1 VSSRVS
7 VTKSGPFD
15 PEPILAVLERHG
27 VEYVVV
33 GGFAARMHG
42 ATRPSR
48 DVDVTPATTRQ
59 NLDRLAAALRE
70 LHARIR
76 TEGAPD
82 GLPFSTSAE
91 ALAGQRILNLQTTY
105 GELDLTIRPAA
116 FEGGYDELATR
127 ALRRSVGNVQ
137 VRVAALADV
146 IQSKEAAGRR
156 KDQEALPELYQL
168 AGAPA
173 QPPQNAR
180 PPTTT
185 ARGKPPS
192 PDPVERIAAA
202 RQRAARRDGHGP
214 PPGR

>member
-1 VSSRVS
+1 MSSRVS
-7 VTKSGPFD
+7 VTKSGQFD

-42 ATRPSR
+42 ATRPTR

-91 ALAGQRILNLQTTY
+91 ALAGQRIPNLQTTY

-116 FEGGYDELATR
+116 FEAATTSWR
-127 ALRRSVGNVQ
+127 HGRCAAASGTCRCVSPRSPTSFDP
-137 VRVAALADV
+137 R
-146 IQSKEAAGRR
+146 
-156 KDQEALPELYQL
+156 
-168 AGAPA
+168 
-173 QPPQNAR
+173 R
-180 PPTTT
+180 PP
-185 ARGKPPS
+185 G
-192 PDPVERIAAA
+192 AA
-202 RQRAARRDGHGP
+202 RTRKPCPSCISSPAPLPNHR
-214 PPGR
+214 

>member
-1 VSSRVS
+1 VVSPRAC
-7 VTKSGPFD
+7 TALPGP
-15 PEPILAVLERHG
+15 
-27 VEYVVV
+27 
-33 GGFAARMHG
+33 
-42 ATRPSR
+42 
-48 DVDVTPATTRQ
+48 PATWTSPLRPPGRTWT
-59 NLDRLAAALRE
+59 RLAAALHE

-76 TEGAPD
+76 TEAVPD

-91 ALAGQRILNLQTTY
+91 ALAGQRMLNLQTTY

-116 FEGGYDELATR
+116 FEGGYDELAPR
-127 ALRRSVGNVQ
+127 ALRRSVGNVR

-146 IQSKEAAGRR
+146 IRSKETAGRR

-185 ARGKPPS
+185 ARGKPSS
-192 PDPVERIAAA
+192 PDPAERIAAA
-202 RQRAARRDGHGP
+202 RQRAARRDRQGP
-214 PPGR
+214 PPGQ